1 MLHMWLTGFE
11 SLLQAR
17 VLLFLFVGMVI
28 GLFFGAIPG
37 LGGAAAL
44 ALIAPLTYDLDPIT
58 ALALAGGVMGAVP
71 MGGSITAILL
81 NAPGTA
87 PSAATCLDGYPLAQQ
102 GKAGLALGAA
112 ASANALGGII
122 GTVSVLALLP
132 VAKQLV
138 LLFGPPELFLLAVL
152 GLIVVCM
159 SAQGRFL
166 RGLITGCLGLLI
178 SFVGYNDVTGVVR
191 FTGGIPYL
199 WDGVH
204 LVPALIGLFA
214 VAEMI
219 QLSIAGGTIAKDSG
233 AVKITSMRE
242 GLLETFRHWPTVL
255 RGSLIGTVVGAVP
268 GVGGTV
274 ASFLSYSMTAR
285 ASKDP
290 ESFGAGNIE
299 GVIAPEAAINAKDG
313 SCLIPT
319 LAFGIPGGLE
329 MAVFLGL
336 LVLHGLQPGPLMLID
351 HQVEI
356 YGLVWALTGSCI
368 LGSCMGLLLARPL
381 ARLTLL
387 DSQVLVPVVTT
398 VALLGSWAV
407 DRSIENVVVT
417 AVFGILGYLMIRFDY
432 PRLTL
437 VVAIV
442 LGAAAERNFH
452 QSAMMGDGGI
462 SIFLHRTTSVVLL
475 AGIAVLLLSPVI
487 RGLAGHGRNRTSL
500 PEAAR

>member
-1 MLHMWLTGFE
+1 MLEMWWAGFQN
-11 SLLQAR
+11 LLQAR
-17 VLLFLFVGMVI
+17 ELMFLGLGMII

-37 LGGAAAL
+37 LGGGTAL
-44 ALIAPLTYDLDPIT
+44 ALIAPLTYGLEPFT

-122 GTVSVLALLP
+122 GTVSVLGVLP
-132 VAKQLV
+132 IAKQLV

-152 GLIVVCM
+152 GLIIV
-159 SAQGRFL
+159 STSTRGKFL
-166 RGLITGCLGLLI
+166 RGLMTGCLGLLI
-178 SFVGYNDVTGVVR
+178 SFVGYNDISGALR
-191 FTGGIPYL
+191 FTAGVQYL

-219 QLSIAGGTIAKDSG
+219 HLSMTGGTIAKGVTSL
-233 AVKITSMRE
+233 KITSMWS
-242 GLLETFRHWPTVL
+242 GLMETFRHWPTVL
-255 RGSLIGTVVGAVP
+255 RGSLIGTVIGAIP

-274 ASFLSYSMTAR
+274 ASFLSYSMTVR

-290 ESFGAGNIE
+290 ESFGNGNIE

-319 LAFGIPGGLE
+319 LAFGIPGGVE

-336 LVLHGLQPGPLMLID
+336 LVLHGLQPGPLMLMN

-356 YGLVWALTGSCI
+356 YGLIWALTGSCI

-381 ARLTLL
+381 ARLTLI
-387 DSQVLVPVVTT
+387 DSQVLVPLVTA

-437 VVAIV
+437 VVALV
-442 LGAAAERNFH
+442 LGATAERNFH
-452 QSAMMGDGGI
+452 QTAMMGDGGL
-462 SIFLHRTTSVVLL
+462 SIYLHRTPSLVLL
-475 AGIAVLLLSPVI
+475 VGIAGVLVSPAI
-487 RGLAGHGRNRTSL
+487 RGLLGRRRNSAAQ